1 MGDELPDTS
10 DTGRWDNWHNRYFLI
25 LFGVRIQDV
34 DLVLQ
39 IYTKHITYPVTFVWF
54 DKRQNIREAPQL
66 HSLCYLYWKTS
77 FCSLQ
82 YDFALCSIS

>member
-1 MGDELPDTS
+1 
-10 DTGRWDNWHNRYFLI
+10 
-25 LFGVRIQDV
+25 
-34 DLVLQ
+34 
-39 IYTKHITYPVTFVWF
+39 VTFVWF